1 MSINRDGFKRKNKTT
16 ETTFGEKS
24 PKNTKEGS
32 INSLDLLGLGYE
44 VAREVGNF
52 YTTIKTERERTAQAR
67 ETTKKIKIESDTR
80 LKELELTLQKDIA
93 MMYDSLERYK
103 EDTKVKIKEIDSS
116 TMTQIKNIE
125 TEQKRIDKEHE
136 ARMHILRMQEN
147 TLNTML
153 ELYKIY
159 FTKKINGEL
168 KENGIDFDFTEIRLC
183 IKSLETSIM
192 SFRKPFNVIESNYEE
207 KEDV

>member
-1 MSINRDGFKRKNKTT
+1 MSINRDSFKRKNKTT
-16 ETTFGEKS
+16 KTTSNKKAS
-24 PKNTKEGS
+24 KNPKGGS
-32 INSLDLLGLGYE
+32 VNSLDLLGLGLDA
-44 VAREVGNF
+44 AREIGNF
-52 YTTIKTERERTAQAR
+52 YTTIKTERERTEQAR
-67 ETTKKIKIESDTR
+67 ETRKKVKIESDTR

-93 MMYDSLERYK
+93 MMNDSLERYK

-116 TMTQIKNIE
+116 TMIQIKHIE

-136 ARMHILRMQEN
+136 ARMHTLKMQEN

-168 KENGIDFDFTEIRLC
+168 KENGVDFDFSEIRLC
-183 IKSLETSIM
+183 IKSLEKSIM
-192 SFRKPFNVIESNYEE
+192 SFRIPSNVIESSYEE
-207 KEDV
+207 QEEI

>member
-1 MSINRDGFKRKNKTT
+1 
-16 ETTFGEKS
+16 
-24 PKNTKEGS
+24 
-32 INSLDLLGLGYE
+32 
-44 VAREVGNF
+44 
-52 YTTIKTERERTAQAR
+52 
-67 ETTKKIKIESDTR
+67 
-80 LKELELTLQKDIA
+80 
-93 MMYDSLERYK
+93 
-103 EDTKVKIKEIDSS
+103 
-116 TMTQIKNIE
+116 
-125 TEQKRIDKEHE
+125 
-136 ARMHILRMQEN
+136 MHILRMQEN